1 MEEVNLMKIRIAT
14 LGLAFIMA
22 FGLMFVGQSD
32 AGLVGAWLF
41 DENSGDVAGDLS
53 GNGNDGMLMGAGWTD
68 GIRGSAV
75 SFHDPDSQFILFNA
89 DEDPAKSFIL
99 HGDSDATLVMW
110 LRPTEPLRHG
120 SWAWTRGDDGDN
132 DRYNIHNGG
141 GDVFGLDYRE
151 DNPNTAHGPPW
162 GDWHVPLTVGE
173 WNHIAVT
180 RVGNEYTL
188 WGGGSPMGSWVDE
201 NPVLPTANAWILGSP
216 RGCCPL
222 NGDIDEV
229 GFFDVALSEA
239 QINAVMGG
247 VEALGAVES
256 SGKLATAWAQI
267 KDRD

>member
-1 MEEVNLMKIRIAT
+1 MKIRIAT

-53 GNGNDGMLMGAGWTD
+53 GNGNDGMLMNGAGWTD

-89 DEDPAKSFIL
+89 DEDSAKSFIL

-120 SWAWTRGDDGDN
+120 SWAWTRGDDQDAG
-132 DRYNIHNGG
+132 RFNIHNGDG
-141 GDVFGLDYRE
+141 TVFSFDYRE
-151 DNPNTAHGPPW
+151 DDGNHHPTDW
-162 GDWHVPLTVGE
+162 GVFNVTLTVGE
-173 WNHIAVT
+173 WTHVALT

-188 WGGGSPMGSWVDE
+188 WGNGAQSATWVDE
-201 NPVLPTANAWILGSP
+201 NPVALSANAWIIGSP

-222 NGDIDEV
+222 NGDVDEL
-229 GFFDVALSEA
+229 GFFDAALTGD
-239 QINAVMGG
+239 QIAAVMGG

-256 SGKLATAWAQI
+256 SGKLATTWARI